1 MRKLLLVALLVL
13 GVAPSAQAERVKQLA
28 DVKGARTNTLV
39 GYGIV
44 AGLAGTGDDY
54 SAGLAGPSIQIML
67 QRLGVHIEA
76 SQLRLRNVAAVMVT
90 AELPPNAGAGSAID
104 ITVSSIG
111 SAKSLEGGTLLATP
125 LKGADLKVYA
135 LAQGPISVGGFLVAG
150 FSGSRVGKNHTTV
163 GRVPSGARVEREIE
177 LRQEADIIELALRV
191 PDFTTSV
198 RIAEKANAL
207 VQERGGVTGAQ
218 QDAQEKAAAE
228 GDKKEGPKDERNA
241 WARDAGTVMVRIP
254 DKDRGHLPDLM
265 AAIEGLDVEADV
277 VAKVIINERTG
288 TVVLGD
294 QVKLRAVAIAHGGLT
309 LQVTETPMVSQPSA
323 FSLGQTAVVPRTQ
336 ISATDVK
343 GQLHEMKASTTL
355 GDVVQALNS
364 LGVTPR
370 DLVAIVQA
378 LKASGALRAEVVL
391 L

>member
-1 MRKLLLVALLVL
+1 MRKLLLIALTLL
-13 GVAPSAQAERVKQLA
+13 TASTARAERVKQLA
-28 DVKGARTNTLV
+28 DVKGARNNQLV

-90 AELPPNAGAGSAID
+90 ADLPPNAGAGTAID
-104 ITVSSIG
+104 VTISSIG
-111 SAKSLEGGTLLATP
+111 SAKSLEGGTLIATP

-135 LAQGPISVGGFLVAG
+135 LAQGPISVGGFLVTG
-150 FSGSRVGKNHTTV
+150 YSGSRVGKNHTTV
-163 GRVPSGARVEREIE
+163 ARIPNGARVEREIE
-177 LRQEADIIELALRV
+177 QRPEADIIELALRV
-191 PDFTTSV
+191 PDFTTAV
-198 RIAEKANAL
+198 RIAEKTNAL
-207 VQERGGVTGAQ
+207 VTERGGVTGAAE
-218 QDAQEKAAAE
+218 DAQVQAAAE
-228 GDKKEGPKDERNA
+228 GAKEEPKDVRNS

-254 DKDRGHLPDLM
+254 DKDRRHLPDLM
-265 AAIEGLDVEADV
+265 AAIESLDVEADV

-294 QVKLRAVAIAHGGLT
+294 TVKLHSVAIAHGGLT
-309 LQVTETPMVSQPSA
+309 LQVTETPMVSQPGA
-323 FSLGQTAVVPRTQ
+323 FSMGNTVTVPRTQ
-336 ISATDVK
+336 ITATDVK
-343 GQLHEMKASTTL
+343 GTLHEMKASTTL